1 MKRENLLWGITCA
14 VTFMAMSALAHASP
28 VLLVE
33 ADASSATGLQYAPV
47 NFAGTTPLVSGGITY
62 HALSTPGSGSVSTY
76 SSHAATVCGRLLA
89 ADGLNNPVSD
99 IYCVEASDFLNSCVQ
114 TNAPS
119 TTAVLPGP
127 VGNALKVVNHS
138 WVGAYDDV
146 GSYTGDEL
154 DRDAVRRMDYMI
166 RREDLV
172 MVGGAVSPWGGSDT
186 PLTWANRNGIAVR
199 GSQAFNPLHGSGI
212 GKTHADL
219 WGTGG
224 AASYQTPDV
233 SGYAAGLI
241 DAADTNGWNN
251 GTNGIRHEVVKSIL
265 MTGADKTDFDT
276 LFTSWTSNGINN
288 LDNANGAGRADYA
301 ASLAVLTSGPQAVAS
316 VSGTTVNLPA
326 VTNAMAGWWYESSLG
341 VNSSQALIV
350 DLTSSVL
357 TDLTATL
364 AWDVTQTETG
374 GGQYLD
380 TTDTGVIFPDLDLEL
395 LPVSYS
401 GGAYTLGSSLGVP
414 GLMSKSTGLD
424 SDNVEHLYFSSGSL
438 NPGLY
443 AFVISNNS
451 GPDWNY
457 GFSYRMDTTVI
468 PEPGTFLLLVL
479 GVIWAC
485 GMRRKSR

>member
-1 MKRENLLWGITCA
+1 
-14 VTFMAMSALAHASP
+14 
-28 VLLVE
+28 
-33 ADASSATGLQYAPV
+33 
-47 NFAGTTPLVSGGITY
+47 
-62 HALSTPGSGSVSTY
+62 
-76 SSHAATVCGRLLA
+76 
-89 ADGLNNPVSD
+89 
-99 IYCVEASDFLNSCVQ
+99 
-114 TNAPS
+114 
-119 TTAVLPGP
+119 
-127 VGNALKVVNHS
+127 
-138 WVGAYDDV
+138 
-146 GSYTGDEL
+146 
-154 DRDAVRRMDYMI
+154 
-166 RREDLV
+166 
-172 MVGGAVSPWGGSDT
+172 
-186 PLTWANRNGIAVR
+186 
-199 GSQAFNPLHGSGI
+199 LHGSGI